1 MHADE
6 VKMNRT
12 ILAVAAL
19 LTVALDARGA
29 SEARFTISSTEMVN
43 ETKRDPTMTMGGCD
57 L

>member
-1 MHADE
+1 VHADE